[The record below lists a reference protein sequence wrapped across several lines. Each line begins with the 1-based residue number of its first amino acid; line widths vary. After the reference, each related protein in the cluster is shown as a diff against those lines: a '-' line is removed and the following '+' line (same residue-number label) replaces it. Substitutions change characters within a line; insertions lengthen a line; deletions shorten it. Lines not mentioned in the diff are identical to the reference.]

1 MTLQV
6 PIPVTFSLKM
16 QTEKAFILQSIAID
30 ETVVVQEAVIP
41 KMYVT
46 MDSQSSGQIESW
58 VIAQRIQEEKQKNV
72 EQAKQELLAMLSA

>member
-16 QTEKAFILQSIAID
+16 QTEKALILQSIAID
-30 ETVVVQEAVIP
+30 DTVVVQEAVIP

-46 MDSQSSGQIESW
+46 TDSQSSGHIESW

-72 EQAKQELLAMLSA
+72 EQAKQELLAMLSI